1 MQLPPMISF
10 SNDLVLETGTGESRT
25 IYCGL
30 PRVDPD
36 TYRRDYVIQRDSK
49 KNSKEENPLEFKW
62 NASLVFIRN
71 LTLLNIVFILQR
83 AADIQRTFSSSSSS
97 EDSEA
102 SASEDS
108 VGVEEVR
115 VTDSG
120 VDSEQNSIATTAS
133 TEKEVGPP
141 TSSQEEESSSHS
153 GAVIERETVSR
164 MRNIFEQKIFQSKAE
179 AETVRKPS
187 MSSRYSYSQ
196 PNLLQA
202 RGEFPSLPSPPSHH
216 LEEEK
221 ERSRTSSESSED
233 TVGSPAVEA
242 EQREPTG
249 GSSRDFLERRLLSET
264 QTNTREPDIS
274 SEVSDTS
281 TGAKE
286 TAIRKSLNPS
296 EVRKVSVGRL
306 KHNFDGS
313 DRTVVART
321 EVVRDSEVRQVS
333 VGKLKSS
340 YEELLVRQREQ
351 SEQSFLRWRTTNLPI
366 KPKYQPEPL
375 AVSTNTTVT
384 TNHNDNIK
392 DQDLEQDSLS
402 VSSLESLEEDNELGE
417 REAEGE
423 RLGETTR
430 ATATPAGEK
439 RASPASPET
448 TDIRTGRVSVTQLK
462 NIWAANKVEVNI
474 SILEYG
480 GFHLFLS
487 MQERKSKEEYSN
499 IPEDLRKFFQT
510 DNKSESRKEERNFV
524 VME

>member
-1 MQLPPMISF
+1 MISF

-30 PRVDPD
+30 PKIDPD
-36 TYRRDYVIQRDSK
+36 NYRRDYVIQRDSK

-62 NASLVFIRN
+62 NASLVSIRD
-71 LTLLNIVFILQR
+71 LTLLYIVFILQR

-187 MSSRYSYSQ
+187 MSSKYSYSQ

-242 EQREPTG
+242 EQREPTR

-351 SEQSFLRWRTTNLPI
+351 SEQSFLRWRTSHLPL
-366 KPKYQPEPL
+366 KPKYQPDPT
-375 AVSTNTTVT
+375 AVNTNTTVT
-384 TNHNDNIK
+384 TNHNDNMK

-402 VSSLESLEEDNELGE
+402 VSSLESLEEDNKLGE
-417 REAEGE
+417 RE
-423 RLGETTR
+423 GETTR

-462 NIWAANKVEVNI
+462 NIWAAKKVEVNTNP
-474 SILEYG
+474 LEYG

>member
-1 MQLPPMISF
+1 M
-10 SNDLVLETGTGESRT
+10 
-25 IYCGL
+25 
-30 PRVDPD
+30 
-36 TYRRDYVIQRDSK
+36 
-49 KNSKEENPLEFKW
+49 
-62 NASLVFIRN
+62 
-71 LTLLNIVFILQR
+71 
-83 AADIQRTFSSSSSS
+83 
-97 EDSEA
+97 
-102 SASEDS
+102 
-108 VGVEEVR
+108 
-115 VTDSG
+115 TDSG

-164 MRNIFEQKIFQSKAE
+164 MRDIFEQKIFQSKAE

-187 MSSRYSYSQ
+187 MSSKYSYSQ

-242 EQREPTG
+242 EQREPTR

-274 SEVSDTS
+274 TEVSETS
-281 TGAKE
+281 TGATE
-286 TAIRKSLNPS
+286 TALRKSLNPS

-351 SEQSFLRWRTTNLPI
+351 SEQSFLRWRTTNLPL
-366 KPKYQPEPL
+366 KPNYQPEPP
-375 AVSTNTTVT
+375 AVNANTTVT
-384 TNHNDNIK
+384 TNHNDNIR

-402 VSSLESLEEDNELGE
+402 VSSLESLEEDNEPGE
-417 REAEGE
+417 SEGE
-423 RLGETTR
+423 GEGETTR
-430 ATATPAGEK
+430 ATGYTESTTSPAGEK
-439 RASPASPET
+439 RPSQGTA
-448 TDIRTGRVSVTQLK
+448 DIRTGRVSVTQLK

-487 MQERKSKEEYSN
+487 MQERKSKEEYSK

-510 DNKSESRKEERNFV
+510 DNKSESRKEEKNFV